1 MTSNSTRELTYQE
14 ALTLNGCGCAALGAL
29 IVSCALI
36 ENWAGV
42 AGGILAAYH
51 YGCFNSW

>member
-1 MTSNSTRELTYQE
+1 MTSNSTRELTCQE
-14 ALTLNGCGCAALGAL
+14 AVTLSGCGCAAIGAL
-29 IVSCALI
+29 IASCALI